1 MANRRKRS
9 PFERFLRRNGLYI
22 LIALAVILV
31 AGAVFAVVTQ
41 VKRLSPVKT
50 PAQET
55 VISEQAEQT
64 PLEPSTPEESGEE
77 AQQEE
82 PVDESVYV
90 PPFDGQTVLIADGT
104 LVLTFDKD
112 ALTMQDEDGLL
123 SLTDKAA
130 AQKARLDVQEISADL
145 SLFKTDELERICIGI
160 VQAYYY
166 LAPETKDFTVTAEA
180 KDGAVFSAT
189 VNAPAY
195 DTEAAVT
202 AKVSLWRLDGKSV
215 TVSAVFPEGEDGTA
229 VLEAFSS
236 IEPLGEKHLPEAAQ

>member
-22 LIALAVILV
+22 LIALAIVLV

-41 VKRLSPVKT
+41 VKRLSPAKE
-50 PAQET
+50 PSQET
-55 VISEQAEQT
+55 VISEEAEQT

-82 PVDESVYV
+82 PVDESLYV
-90 PPFDGQTVLIADGT
+90 PPFDGQTVLIADGK
-104 LVLTFDKD
+104 LVLTFDED
-112 ALTMQDEDGLL
+112 VLTMSENDGLL

-130 AQKARLDVQEISADL
+130 AQKARLDVQEIPADL

-195 DTEAAVT
+195 DGEAAVT

-215 TVSAVFPEGEDGTA
+215 TVSAIFPEGEDGTA

>member
-22 LIALAVILV
+22 MIGLALILV

-41 VKRLSPVKT
+41 VKRLSPAKE
-50 PAQET
+50 QET
-55 VISEQAEQT
+55 TISEEVVQPASEETAQ
-64 PLEPSTPEESGEE
+64 ESGEE
-77 AQQEE
+77 TQPEE
-82 PVDESVYV
+82 VVDESLYV
-90 PPFDGQTVLIADGT
+90 PPFDGKTVLIAGGK
-104 LVLTFDKD
+104 LVLTFDED
-112 ALTMQDEDGLL
+112 ALTMTETDGLV
-123 SLTDKAA
+123 SLTDAEGT
-130 AQKARLDVQEISADL
+130 QKARLDVQEISADL
-145 SLFKTDELERICIGI
+145 SLFKTDELERICVGI

-189 VNAPAY
+189 VAAPAF

-202 AKVSLWRLDGKSV
+202 AKVSLWRLDGKNV
-215 TVSAVFPEGEDGTA
+215 TVSAICPEGEDGSA
-229 VLEAFSS
+229 VFAAFSS

>member
-22 LIALAVILV
+22 MIALALILV
-31 AGAVFAVVTQ
+31 AGAVFAVVSQ
-41 VKRLSPVKT
+41 IKKLSPAKE
-50 PAQET
+50 PSQET
-55 VISEQAEQT
+55 VISEETEKT
-64 PLEPSTPEESGEE
+64 PLEPSAPEESGEE
-77 AQQEE
+77 VQPEE
-82 PVDESVYV
+82 PVDESLYV
-90 PPFDGQTVLIADGT
+90 PPFDGKTILLADGK
-104 LVLTFDKD
+104 LVMTFDES
-112 ALTMQDEDGLL
+112 ALTMTETDGLV
-123 SLTDKAA
+123 SLTDAEG

-145 SLFKTDELERICIGI
+145 SLFKTDELERICAGI

-189 VNAPAY
+189 VNAAAF

-202 AKVSLWRLDGKSV
+202 AKVSLWRLDGRSV
-215 TVSAVFPEGEDGTA
+215 TVSAICPEGEDGAA
-229 VLEAFSS
+229 VFAAFSS

>member
-9 PFERFLRRNGLYI
+9 SFERFIRRNGLYI
-22 LIALAVILV
+22 MIVLALILV

-41 VKRLSPVKT
+41 VKRLSPAKEQE
-50 PAQET
+50 QET
-55 VISEQAEQT
+55 TISEEVVQPAYEETAQ
-64 PLEPSTPEESGEE
+64 ESGEE
-77 AQQEE
+77 AQPEE
-82 PVDESVYV
+82 AVDESLYV
-90 PPFDGQTVLIADGT
+90 PPFDGKTVLIAGGK
-104 LVLTFDKD
+104 LVLTFDED
-112 ALTMQDEDGLL
+112 ALTMQESDGLL
-123 SLTDKAA
+123 SLTDKAG

-145 SLFKTDELERICIGI
+145 SLFKTDELERICVGI

-189 VNAPAY
+189 VAAPAF

-202 AKVSLWRLDGKSV
+202 AKVSLWRLDGKNV
-215 TVSAVFPEGEDGTA
+215 TVSAICPEGEDGSA
-229 VLEAFSS
+229 VFAAFSS